1 MKVFY
6 CDTETTGLNPQKNDI
21 IQLDYIIEIDNQI
34 REKGSINVQPFDY
47 NNIEAS
53 ALATHQISVEQMKTF
68 NSPQTVYNQIIGILN
83 KYINKYDRNDKFIP
97 AGFNVKFDIEFLQN
111 FFMKNGDKYYGSYFD
126 YHFIDAMALL
136 FIKRYAGKISLAN
149 YKLETAC
156 NHYGI
161 EIQSHDAF
169 SDIEA
174 TRELIL
180 KMMDGITWNE

>member
-21 IQLDYIIEIDNQI
+21 IQLGYIIEIDNQI

-47 NNIEAS
+47 NNIESS
-53 ALATHQISVEQMKTF
+53 ALATHQISIEQMKTF
-68 NSPQTVYNQIIGILN
+68 DSPRVVYNELINILN
-83 KYINKYDRNDKFIP
+83 KYINKYDRSDKFIP
-97 AGFNVKFDIEFLQN
+97 AGYNVKFDIEFLQN
-111 FFMKNGDKYYGSYFD
+111 FFIKNRDKYYGAYFD

-136 FIKRYAGKISLAN
+136 FLKRYAGKINLSN
-149 YKLETAC
+149 YKLATASK
-156 NHYGI
+156 HYGI
-161 EIQSHDAF
+161 EIQAHDAL

-180 KMMDGITWNE
+180 KMMEEITWNE

>member
-21 IQLDYIIEIDNQI
+21 IQLGYIIEIDNQI

-68 NSPQTVYNQIIGILN
+68 DSPQIVYSKLINILN

-126 YHFIDAMALL
+126 YHFIDAMAIL
-136 FIKRYAGKISLAN
+136 FLKRYAGKIHLDN
-149 YKLETAC
+149 YKLETASKY
-156 NHYGI
+156 YGI
-161 EIQSHDAF
+161 KIQAHDAL

-174 TRELIL
+174 TRELIM
-180 KMMDGITWNE
+180 KMIKEINWS